1 MEKKQFSSPNTLT
14 GILPRG
20 WGTPRKIGC
29 GVSGLLPKTRT
40 LFMTKICD
48 FQYAI
53 YDLTKNSLN
62 IVFMTVAAG
71 TVALKIIYEELLLMI
86 LLIMMKM
93 YLLVRNIPIS
103 KLES

>member
-1 MEKKQFSSPNTLT
+1 M
-14 GILPRG
+14 
-20 WGTPRKIGC
+20 C
-29 GVSGLLPKTRT
+29 GPLPKTRT

-71 TVALKIIYEELLLMI
+71 TVALNLIYGGFLLMV
-86 LLIMMKM
+86 LSIMIKR
-93 YLLVRNIPIS
+93 VASS
-103 KLES
+103 KTRYPVQD